1 MSFFLVRLYPQLF
14 VWRAHV
20 FFPGSSLS
28 PVICKEGSCLFS
40 WFVFIPSC
48 LYGGLMSFF
57 LVRLYPQLFVRRA
70 HVFFPGS
77 SLSLVICTNEE
88 KRHEPSLQITGD
100 KDESGKKT

>member
-14 VWRAHV
+14 VRRAHV

-40 WFVFIPSC
+40 WFVFIPSY

-57 LVRLYPQLFVRRA
+57 LVRLYPQLFVWRA
-70 HVFFPGS
+70 HVFFPHS
-77 SLSLVICTNEE
+77 TLSPVICKEGSCLFSSFDFI
-88 KRHEPSLQITGD
+88 PSYL
-100 KDESGKKT
+100 